1 MFLYD
6 RGDSYDYASKGQLMS
21 YLFQSSDKMWPRI
34 VQILGS
40 QKEWQWKASD
50 VIDLHRQAKRLRPY
64 S

>member
-1 MFLYD
+1 
-6 RGDSYDYASKGQLMS
+6 MS

-34 VQILGS
+34 VQILGG
-40 QKEWQWKASD
+40 QKEWQWKAYD